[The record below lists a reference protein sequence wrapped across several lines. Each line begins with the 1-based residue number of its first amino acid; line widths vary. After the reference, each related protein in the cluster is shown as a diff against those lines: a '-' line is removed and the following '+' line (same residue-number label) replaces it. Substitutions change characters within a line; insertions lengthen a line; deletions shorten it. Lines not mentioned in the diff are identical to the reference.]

1 MSAAPAQDVDVQ
13 SIGFSKQQVG
23 LGGNKSEALEE
34 ANSYAAVGYDLRE
47 RERRGLDIGAALDN
61 LEIRR
66 HGPQVFVCVLV
77 CEVTET

>member
-13 SIGFSKQQVG
+13 SIRFGEQQVG
-23 LGGNKSEALEE
+23 LGGNKGEALEE
-34 ANSYAAVGYDLRE
+34 ANSYAAVGDDLRE
-47 RERRGLDIGAALDN
+47 RERRGLDIGAALDD

-66 HGPQVFVCVLV
+66 HGSQVLVRVLV